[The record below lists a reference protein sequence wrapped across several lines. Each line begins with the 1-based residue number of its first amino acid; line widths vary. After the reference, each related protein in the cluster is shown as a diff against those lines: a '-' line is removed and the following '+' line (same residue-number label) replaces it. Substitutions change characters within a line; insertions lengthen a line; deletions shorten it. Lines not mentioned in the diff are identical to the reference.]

1 MFEYISDLGNTR
13 INYHSNSQYAS
24 ELNDRHD
31 NPEYLVYHQ
40 DWFGGYCYPILDHFL
55 SETNSNHYQILK
67 INRPELAVEESE
79 LLAVLSDKNT
89 LYAYPDAG
97 IITVVQF
104 DGWDNTSK
112 SLSDIG
118 VNLKPSQKVFKRIK
132 TFNRPFRAFR
142 HNKAPIRV
150 MLIGDTDFTEDSS
163 FISDEDAEKLF
174 DGAFIIS
181 QTLVDECMT
190 QLDNK
195 TLTFVD
201 NDPSGFVVNRNS
213 QVKES
218 YIKEKIFN
226 ARIFGEMDIINDGEY
241 PYLGAIKGEAYTD
254 AAGICEYYGVD
265 VIAPY
270 SAFKTEVNFT
280 DQSFVLIEPQ
290 PAKMGQLFSDGQT
303 IANLPSLYQYKQ
315 MKFFTTEWFTDAFNR
330 LVNNEV
336 MESHSN
342 LSIFNHKDS
351 NAKIYRDDDINSL
364 IEWNVRAWLMCGGKI
379 TDSPWLFEQMGKN
392 LHQSMRISDSNRMRF
407 PIPCAVRAFVIT
419 GSLYRAIQN
428 YPIDE
433 FSVELGTAFFCDKMK
448 VLVVNDNDYIEMYPS
463 HGGCDLDDS
472 FQIYWRTIN
481 NERKIIICRS
491 PNDLGEY
498 SIFNYIEGNWHSKT
512 TYNGTEYSFI
522 QAPSDPDLWP
532 DRLSEVIEAEEIS
545 YTGLPSN
552 DHVDYGVK
560 YNADFIME
568 AIKSTSSSAAS
579 VGINVNARQ
588 LWSASVGK
596 HRLVQVASMEDCI
609 DAGVQ
614 GGTEEQVQAVIED
627 AAAIMEELISNNI
640 PVDAHLWMSK
650 HAQFHPKLNP
660 EKFYSNVSYLQSV
673 RFLCGKDFMNQIKE
687 YSTSIAKNADYSE
700 IRKLGAH
707 YLAPARSLMREY
719 RRGIAKGLS
728 VQSDNPNFDY
738 LSDTIVSYIN
748 LYEEG
753 HHRNS
758 FVMSLYLASL
768 TTSTASGKITDQF
781 VMQPAIFSYLL
792 TAMQFYGLLG
802 TPVASILGGIDR
814 QYSNIGGYNTAIEF
828 QNSEINS
835 QERTSNANY
844 T

>member
-1 MFEYISDLGNTR
+1 MFEYISNLGNTR
-13 INYHSNSQYAS
+13 INYHSDSEYAA
-24 ELNDRHD
+24 EMNIRHD
-31 NPEYLVYHQ
+31 NPEYLVYHE
-40 DWFGGYCYPILDHFL
+40 DWFGGYSYPVLDHFI
-55 SETNSNHYQILK
+55 SETKSNHYQILK
-67 INRPELAVEESE
+67 INRPEFGEEEAE
-79 LLAVLSDKNT
+79 LLAILLDKNT
-89 LYAYPDAG
+89 LYAYPDGG

-104 DGWDNTSK
+104 DGWDNTSS

-118 VNLKPSQKVFKRIK
+118 VDLRPSQKVFKRIK

-142 HNKAPIRV
+142 QNKAPIRV
-150 MLIGDTDFTEDSS
+150 MLIGDSDFTEDSS
-163 FISDEDAEKLF
+163 IINAEDAEKLF

-181 QTLVDECMT
+181 QTLVNECME
-190 QLDNK
+190 QLEDK
-195 TLTFVD
+195 VLTFAE
-201 NDPSGFVVNRNS
+201 NDISGFVIDRNS
-213 QVKES
+213 EIRES
-218 YIKEKIFN
+218 YIKEKVFN
-226 ARIFGEMDIINDGEY
+226 ARIFGEMNIINDGEY

-315 MKFFTTEWFTDAFNR
+315 IKYFTTEWFTDAFNR
-330 LVNNEV
+330 LKNNEI
-336 MESHSN
+336 MESHST
-342 LSIFNHKDS
+342 LSIFNNKDS

-364 IEWNVRAWLMCGGKI
+364 VEWNVRAWLMCGGNL

-392 LHQSMRISDSNRMRF
+392 LHQSMRISDPNRMRF

-419 GSLYRAIQN
+419 CSLYRAIHN

-433 FSVELGTAFFCDKMK
+433 FGVNLGTAFFCEKMK
-448 VLVVNDNDYIEMYPS
+448 LLVVNDNDYIEMYPS

-481 NERKIIICRS
+481 SKRKIIICRS

-498 SIFNYIEGNWHSKT
+498 SVFDYVEGNWHSKT
-512 TYNGTEYSFI
+512 TFNGKEYSFI
-522 QAPSDPDLWP
+522 EAPSDPDLWP
-532 DRLSEVIEAEEIS
+532 DRLSETIKAGQIEYI
-545 YTGLPSN
+545 GLPSN
-552 DHVDYGVK
+552 DHVDYGTE
-560 YNADFIME
+560 YNADFIVK

-588 LWSASVGK
+588 LWSASVGE
-596 HRLVQVASMEDCI
+596 HRPVQVASMEDCI

-614 GGTEEQVQAVIED
+614 GGTDEQVQAVIDD
-627 AAAIMEELISNNI
+627 AAAIMDNIISNNI

-650 HAQFHPKLNP
+650 HEQFHPKA
-660 EKFYSNVSYLQSV
+660 EVKKFYSNMSYLQSV
-673 RFLCGKDFMNQIKE
+673 RYLCGKDFLNQVYE
-687 YSTSIAKNADYSE
+687 YASSIPLTADYSE
-700 IRKLGAH
+700 IEKLGSH

-738 LSDTIVSYIN
+738 LSDTVVSYIN

-768 TTSTASGKITDQF
+768 TTSTASGRITDQF
-781 VMQPAIFSYLL
+781 VMQPAVFNYLM
-792 TAMQFYGLLG
+792 TSMQFYGLLG
-802 TPVASILGGIDR
+802 TPVVSSSGGINR
-814 QYSNIGGYNTAIEF
+814 EYSYIGGYNTAFEF
-828 QNSEINS
+828 QQSVMKS
-835 QERTSNANY
+835 QERTQQC
-844 T
+844 